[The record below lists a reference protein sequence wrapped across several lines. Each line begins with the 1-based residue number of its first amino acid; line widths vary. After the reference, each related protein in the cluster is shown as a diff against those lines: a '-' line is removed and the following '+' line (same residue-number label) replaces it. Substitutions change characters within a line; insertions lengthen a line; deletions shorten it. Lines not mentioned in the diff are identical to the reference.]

1 MKDFYYKGNIVG
13 CRNHVRRFS
22 HLNRKNCFCCG
33 NECKDGE
40 NVVLLINNYKSF
52 ANVLIHKDCFEQ
64 WEHNTDELCK
74 DLESAYEDY
83 KKLNMI
89 FGSYSN

>member
-64 WEHNTDELCK
+64 WEHNTDKLCK
-74 DLESAYEDY
+74 DLESAYEEY
-83 KKLNMI
+83 KKLDMI
-89 FGSYSN
+89 FGSHSN

>member
-13 CRNHVRRFS
+13 CHNHVRRFS

-33 NECKDGE
+33 NECKDGA
-40 NVVLLINNYKSF
+40 NVVLLINNYTSF
-52 ANVLIHKDCFEQ
+52 ANVVIHKDCFEQ

-74 DLESAYEDY
+74 NLESADEEY
-83 KKLNMI
+83 KKLDMI
-89 FGSYSN
+89 FGSHSN

>member
-13 CRNHVRRFS
+13 CRSHIRHFS

-64 WEHNTDELCK
+64 WEHNTDKLCK
-74 DLESAYEDY
+74 DLESAYEEY
-83 KKLNMI
+83 KKLDMI
-89 FGSYSN
+89 FGSHSN

>member
-13 CRNHVRRFS
+13 CCSHIRHFS

-64 WEHNTDELCK
+64 WEHNTDKLCK
-74 DLESAYEDY
+74 DLESAYEEY
-83 KKLNMI
+83 KKLDMI
-89 FGSYSN
+89 FGSHSN